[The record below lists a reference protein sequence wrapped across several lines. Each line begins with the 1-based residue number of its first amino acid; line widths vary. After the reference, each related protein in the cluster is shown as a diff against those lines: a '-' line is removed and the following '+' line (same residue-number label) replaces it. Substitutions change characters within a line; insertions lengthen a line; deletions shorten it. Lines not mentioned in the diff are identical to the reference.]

1 MKKLIGVFSAV
12 FFVLFLTG
20 PAFASELPLEE
31 TIEHGMQAIP
41 EGEATAGEETSVLD
55 SQITSELT
63 DAEIS
68 VGGEA
73 PFAVW
78 SSRDIEAPAEQSM
91 PSRIDSVKVDLSVD
105 DDGQTFMPPTE

>member
-1 MKKLIGVFSAV
+1 MKKLIGVVSAV
-12 FFVLFLTG
+12 FFVLLLTG
-20 PAFASELPLEE
+20 PAFASDLPMEE
-31 TIEHGMQAIP
+31 TIEQEMQAIP
-41 EGEATAGEETSVLD
+41 EDEATVSEEDSVFD
-55 SQITSELT
+55 SQITSELA

-73 PFAVW
+73 PLAVW
-78 SSRDIEAPAEQSM
+78 SSRDIEAPAEQST